1 MSYLGNSPP
10 SQNFVAGADQ
20 FSGTGSQTVFTLSRN
35 VNTVFDMFVTVSN
48 VPQDPFTAYTVAGN
62 TLTFDGAP
70 PSGTNNI
77 DVVYRATNVQ
87 TFVPSPGVS
96 AQFGLGSAASPSMT
110 FIGDT
115 NTGIYSPAADT
126 IAIGTGGTERLR
138 VDSAGNAGL
147 GVTPNAWGASWKSM
161 SFNTVGAVASTTGV
175 TRLYH
180 NAFNNDSNNLY
191 RTTAA
196 ASMYSQDGAHAWFIA
211 PSGTA
216 GNAITFTQ
224 AMTLDANG
232 RLLIGT
238 TSARSGFGSYQQM
251 GLTGTTTTMLL
262 ENDAAN
268 SGGGEFAFA
277 KNRSG
282 AVGGNTIVTNGDA
295 LGTISFRGADGAT
308 IIPAAYVQAFID
320 GTPGTND
327 MPGRL
332 VFSTTADGASTPTE
346 RMRIDSSGNFMVG
359 QTTLSATT
367 VGFGVNPAGLVNIAQ
382 NNSTS
387 GGTGIQIYSTA
398 ASAFRFFVTMDGR
411 VNATN
416 TTILAISDIRL
427 KENIQDLD
435 VGLGAIMA
443 LKPRKFD
450 WKEGKGKDIKG
461 DRGWIAQEFEQ
472 VFPDMVGTWRDEPPE
487 GEEPYKSVG
496 ADLIPVLV
504 KAIQEQQAMIDE
516 MKAEIAALKAQP

>member
-1 MSYLGNSPP
+1 MSYIGNTPTQ
-10 SQNFVAGADQ
+10 QNFVAGADQ
-20 FSGTGSQTVFTLSRN
+20 FSGNGSTVAFTLSRS
-35 VNTVFDMFVTVSN
+35 VNTVFDIFVTVSN

-87 TFVPSPGVS
+87 TFVPTPGVS
-96 AQFGLGSAASPSMT
+96 TQLGLGSAAAPSLT

-126 IAIGTGGTERLR
+126 VAIGTGGTERLR

-147 GVTPNAWGASWKSM
+147 GATPNAWGASWKSM

-224 AMTLDANG
+224 AMTLDASG
-232 RLLIGT
+232 RLIV
-238 TSARSGFGSYQQM
+238 
-251 GLTGTTTTMLL
+251 GTTTAPSSTDVKLFV
-262 ENDAAN
+262 NS
-268 SGGGEFAFA
+268 SGGGFAGFA
-277 KNRSG
+277 ANGTAGS
-282 AVGGNTIVTNGDA
+282 AVGSPTTSTLAFYTAAGTLGSEAYTERARITSGGYFKATSTGTYSAGTTGGVHEFDTSAVDGTIVNFYNQAASNPNGIYVGYTAADPNDA
-295 LGTISFRGADGAT
+295 TRYVFGAQQNTGVWIYRIYSNGTVAARSDAKWKKNIETTRDGYAEDL
-308 IIPAAYVQAFID
+308 AKLRVVKYNWYNHED
-320 GTPGTND
+320 GTPKE
-327 MPGRL
+327 L
-332 VFSTTADGASTPTE
+332 
-346 RMRIDSSGNFMVG
+346 
-359 QTTLSATT
+359 
-367 VGFGVNPAGLVNIAQ
+367 GL
-382 NNSTS
+382 
-387 GGTGIQIYSTA
+387 
-398 ASAFRFFVTMDGR
+398 
-411 VNATN
+411 
-416 TTILAISDIRL
+416 
-427 KENIQDLD
+427 
-435 VGLGAIMA
+435 
-443 LKPRKFD
+443 
-450 WKEGKGKDIKG
+450 
-461 DRGWIAQEFEQ
+461 IAQEVEQ
-472 VFPDMVGTWRDEPPE
+472 VFPGLVATDEQTLNEIKTREIPAVLDEEGNEVEPARTEEYTEKVGT
-487 GEEPYKSVG
+487 GEYSKS
-496 ADLIPVLV
+496 IKFSVLPIMLL